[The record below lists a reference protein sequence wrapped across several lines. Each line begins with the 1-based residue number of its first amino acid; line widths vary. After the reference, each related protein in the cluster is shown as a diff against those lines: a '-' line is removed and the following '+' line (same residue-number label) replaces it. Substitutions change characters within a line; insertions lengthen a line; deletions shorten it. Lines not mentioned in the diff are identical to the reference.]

1 MEYIQIPKEVFESL
15 KIIDDYALTEREIA
29 IINIH
34 RKTLA
39 KLIRHKALSMQ
50 FAIWSGSVQ
59 IDKVQL
65 NLWIIQELEKVAK
78 DIENINEVFEKQQT
92 AEKQKEEQEKEE

>member
-50 FAIWSGSVQ
+50 FAI
-59 IDKVQL
+59 
-65 NLWIIQELEKVAK
+65 
-78 DIENINEVFEKQQT
+78 
-92 AEKQKEEQEKEE
+92 